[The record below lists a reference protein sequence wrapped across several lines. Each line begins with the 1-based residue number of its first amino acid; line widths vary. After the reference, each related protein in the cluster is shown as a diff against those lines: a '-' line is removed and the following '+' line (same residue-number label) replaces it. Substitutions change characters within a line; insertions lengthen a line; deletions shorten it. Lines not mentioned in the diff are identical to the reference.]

1 MTQVMRRDLEY
12 LSCLS
17 PRLEHANALR
27 DQRTT
32 CVDRGGLAL
41 GSVCASLRRYARRA
55 LHVTVAELS
64 LHDRANFLN
73 DGVDV
78 ARAEP
83 SMAVASAAMAVAEL
97 WLLLRL
103 RLLLSYARAW

>member
-1 MTQVMRRDLEY
+1 MWPCSRTSL
-12 LSCLS
+12 
-17 PRLEHANALR
+17 PRLS
-27 DQRTT
+27 DTGTT
-32 CVDRGGLAL
+32 
-41 GSVCASLRRYARRA
+41 
-55 LHVTVAELS
+55 
-64 LHDRANFLN
+64 RANFLN

>member
-1 MTQVMRRDLEY
+1 MTWNISRVY
-12 LSCLS
+12 LHVSSMQTLS
-17 PRLEHANALR
+17 ATSALSALTAEALR
-27 DQRTT
+27 SGRSAHLCAGMRGVPCMSRWPSSRCTT
-32 CVDRGGLAL
+32 
-41 GSVCASLRRYARRA
+41 
-55 LHVTVAELS
+55 
-64 LHDRANFLN
+64 RANFLN

-83 SMAVASAAMAVAEL
+83 SMAVASAAMAVAVAEL

>member
-27 DQRTT
+27 DQRTK

-55 LHVTVAELS
+55 LSRWPSSRCTT
-64 LHDRANFLN
+64 RANFLN